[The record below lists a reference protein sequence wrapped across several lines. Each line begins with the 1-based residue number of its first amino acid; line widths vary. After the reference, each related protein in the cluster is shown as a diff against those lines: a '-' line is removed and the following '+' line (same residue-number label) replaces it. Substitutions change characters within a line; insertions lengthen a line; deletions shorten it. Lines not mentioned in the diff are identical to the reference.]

1 MWASIGSTLRPHPL
15 RKSEHEQQQIMVGFG
30 RHGGFRHP
38 WYRAVS
44 IVYRRANNLH
54 AGLLPGSHRQ

>member
-1 MWASIGSTLRPHPL
+1 MWASIVSTGWPHPL
-15 RKSEHEQQQIMVGFG
+15 RKSEHEQQQIMIGLG

-38 WYRAVS
+38 WNRAVS
-44 IVYRRANNLH
+44 VCPGRSYNLH

>member
-1 MWASIGSTLRPHPL
+1 MWASIVSTLRPHPL
-15 RKSEHEQQQIMVGFG
+15 RKSEHEQQQIMIGFG

-38 WYRAVS
+38 WDCAVGV
-44 IVYRRANNLH
+44 VYGRANHLH